1 MKQIECEVH
10 HFRVSSVL
18 KSRLNI
24 REAASSRFV
33 KNYKFAVHDC
43 AVHSQR
49 FCSSRER
56 RHLCRPVQAFSRKQ
70 TDLRNVASP
79 LSNGLYVQLDPVSV
93 EFELMHPV
101 AAIRRR
107 SSFFGELRRN
117 EAGKLFFRS
126 GSQQS
131 LQRCMLFCG
140 SSSSSSF
147 QSRIAALR
155 LEQTLFR
162 TPNMVAALGYLLHR

>member
-1 MKQIECEVH
+1 
-10 HFRVSSVL
+10 
-18 KSRLNI
+18 
-24 REAASSRFV
+24 
-33 KNYKFAVHDC
+33 
-43 AVHSQR
+43 
-49 FCSSRER
+49 
-56 RHLCRPVQAFSRKQ
+56 RKQ

-101 AAIRRR
+101 AAIRGR
-107 SSFFGELRRN
+107 SSFFAALRRN
-117 EAGKLFFRS
+117 EPRKLFLRS
-126 GSQQS
+126 GSQLS

-147 QSRIAALR
+147 QARIAALR

-162 TPNMVAALGYLLHR
+162 TPNMVAALGYLLHRSQRECAIRSQVCDRRRILRLDVLVVLFDQQPVRFVRSIAIGILPHAN